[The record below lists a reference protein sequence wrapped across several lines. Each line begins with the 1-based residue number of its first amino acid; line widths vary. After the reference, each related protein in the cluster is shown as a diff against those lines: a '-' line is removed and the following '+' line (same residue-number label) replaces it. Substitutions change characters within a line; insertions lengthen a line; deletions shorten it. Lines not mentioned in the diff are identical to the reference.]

1 MPMKKSGRKSILFGV
16 IGVVILIVG
25 LTPVLLYMGILQCNY
40 PSKKKYPVRGVDV
53 SSYQGEI
60 DWTVLSKQDI
70 QFAYIKATEGSS
82 HVDPCFGQNYANAK
96 KTSLRIGAYHFFSF
110 DSAGKTQAE
119 NFTANVPKSEDMLP
133 PVVDVEF
140 YADKEKN
147 PPETGDVVKEL
158 CKFVEILEDYYGK
171 TPVIYT
177 THKVYNRYIENYF
190 DDYHIWIRSVYCN
203 PILIGHSDWTFWQYS
218 NRMKLE
224 GYEGE
229 EKYIDMNVFYGTRE
243 EFEEMEN

>member
-1 MPMKKSGRKSILFGV
+1 MKNKVRKTVLIGI
-16 IGVVILIVG
+16 IGVLVLAAG
-25 LTPVLLYMGILQCNY
+25 LMAVLLYKGILQCNN
-40 PSKKKYPVRGVDV
+40 PSERKYPVRGVDV

-82 HVDPCFGQNYANAK
+82 YVDPCFSRNYSDAK

-119 NFTANVPKSEDMLP
+119 NFIANVPKSEDMLP

-147 PPETGDVVKEL
+147 PPETADVINEL
-158 CKFVEILEDYYGK
+158 CSFMEELEDYYGK

-177 THKVYNRYIENYF
+177 THKVYNRYIEGILDDF
-190 DDYHIWIRSVYCN
+190 DIWIRSVYCH
-203 PILIGHSDWTFWQYS
+203 PYLMGYTDWTFWQYS
-218 NRMKLE
+218 NRMQLD
-224 GYEGE
+224 GYKGE
-229 EKYIDMNVFYGTRE
+229 EKYIDMNVFSGTWE
-243 EFEEMEN
+243 EFEAM